1 MEFNKDVYGFENLN
15 AWRRARLLSLLI
27 YKTTEAYPDTE
38 RYGLISQMRRCAV
51 SIQSNIAEGSA
62 RTTNKDQLH
71 FYTMSYGSLMELL
84 NQLILSK
91 DLNYCRTENYEQV
104 RAEVAIVSRL
114 INGLR
119 KSLRD

>member
-51 SIQSNIAEGSA
+51 NIQSNIAEGSA

>member
-1 MEFNKDVYGFENLN
+1 MEFNNDVYGFENLN